1 MEFVR
6 CRYKQTKHEQ
16 VMIVMEDDFK
26 TSIDIDVE
34 QANEENRRREI
45 TLHDEV
51 PGRMPLANQMFHERA
66 NWSAIGDIAS
76 GIVSSSDIDRVSHP
90 SNTNETS
97 EVKLEAVS
105 ASGCKNGYTRGQICM
120 DDCSQC
126 CGICMRDLRVKVAA
140 FCGGIGDALCQCA
153 NGICKGLSLL
163 ATGTCTG
170 VSLLGQCLYGIC
182 SVQWLLH
189 LFLPLCSMSI
199 AISSVVLPYW
209 AWGETD
215 DVAVGLF
222 KCCNFTEKNR
232 NSTISECSPLSDCFP
247 SESNVN
253 SLIKAA
259 AGIQIIYIAFHGI
272 TILST
277 TISQLIR
284 NSNERERCQ
293 FYNGMVVFLAATI
306 CFISIIVSF
315 SGVIQSHSLKGV
327 PPRLSINL
335 AIFSCAVYISYAA
348 VCVRKPTLYMCTHFD
363 CCKLCGDLYDDKQ
376 ICFKSCIYCSE
387 FHILAAE

>member
-1 MEFVR
+1 
-6 CRYKQTKHEQ
+6 
-16 VMIVMEDDFK
+16 MEDDFE

-51 PGRMPLANQMFHERA
+51 PGRMPLANQMFHETANWSATGDIASGIVSSSDIAGCKNGYTRGQICMDDCSQCCGICMRDLRVKVAAFCGGIGDALCQCANGICKGLSLLATGTCTGVSLLGQCLYGICSVQRA

-97 EVKLEAVS
+97 EPGAKTDTPEDKFVWTTVRNVA
-105 ASGCKNGYTRGQICM
+105 
-120 DDCSQC
+120 
-126 CGICMRDLRVKVAA
+126 VAA

-247 SESNVN
+247 SES
-253 SLIKAA
+253 SKFL
-259 AGIQIIYIAFHGI
+259 GID
-272 TILST
+272 LSNK
-277 TISQLIR
+277 R
-284 NSNERERCQ
+284 
-293 FYNGMVVFLAATI
+293 FFL
-306 CFISIIVSF
+306 
-315 SGVIQSHSLKGV
+315 
-327 PPRLSINL
+327 
-335 AIFSCAVYISYAA
+335 
-348 VCVRKPTLYMCTHFD
+348 CT
-363 CCKLCGDLYDDKQ
+363 
-376 ICFKSCIYCSE
+376 
-387 FHILAAE
+387 